1 VSWVNAVIQ
10 GILLGGIFAISAVGL
25 SLMFG
30 VMRIANLANGDL
42 MILGGFAAS
51 LAAQYLHIP
60 VWATILVAI
69 ALLAALGY
77 VVQRGLLDRALR
89 LSEFAPLM
97 VTFGISVII
106 PNVLVELFSNDTQPL
121 QIGALG
127 TASIGLGSI
136 SIGWFPAI
144 TFVVAVILIVALQ
157 AFLNNTQPGRIMR
170 ATADDS
176 RVVQLLGIDARRIY
190 ALATVIAFGTVGLAG
205 ALYAMRQ
212 GGVTPFEGQLTVLFA
227 FETVIIGGLGS
238 IWGTLVG
245 GMVLGI
251 AQSVGA
257 QISPDLPLLVGHLVF
272 LAILVFRPQGL
283 LGRKVL
289 V

>member
-176 RVVQLLGIDARRIY
+176 RGVQLLGIDARRIY

-272 LAILVFRPQGL
+272 LAILVFRPEGL